1 MRSGLIAEKIGMT
14 RLFTDDGAH
23 VPVTVLKVE
32 GCKVV
37 SVRTKDK
44 DGYVAL
50 QLCFGTAKANRLSKA
65 VRGHFAKANS
75 ELKRKLVEFRVS
87 EDCVLNPGDELS
99 ANHFVAGQFV
109 DVVGTS
115 LGKGFAGAMK
125 RHNFAGLEATHGVSV
140 SHRSLGSTG
149 NRQDPGRVFKGKKMA
164 GHLGAERV
172 TVQNLKVV
180 ATDTDRGLIMVK
192 GAVPGFEGAYVLI
205 KDAVKKALPK
215 EAPMPAGLKAKA
227 EAVKE
232 AAPAAEEV
240 KE

>member
-1 MRSGLIAEKIGMT
+1 
-14 RLFTDDGAH
+14 
-23 VPVTVLKVE
+23 
-32 GCKVV
+32 
-37 SVRTKDK
+37 
-44 DGYVAL
+44 
-50 QLCFGTAKANRLSKA
+50 
-65 VRGHFAKANS
+65 
-75 ELKRKLVEFRVS
+75 
-87 EDCVLNPGDELS
+87 
-99 ANHFVAGQFV
+99 
-109 DVVGTS
+109 
-115 LGKGFAGAMK
+115 
-125 RHNFAGLEATHGVSV
+125 
-140 SHRSLGSTG
+140 
-149 NRQDPGRVFKGKKMA
+149 MA